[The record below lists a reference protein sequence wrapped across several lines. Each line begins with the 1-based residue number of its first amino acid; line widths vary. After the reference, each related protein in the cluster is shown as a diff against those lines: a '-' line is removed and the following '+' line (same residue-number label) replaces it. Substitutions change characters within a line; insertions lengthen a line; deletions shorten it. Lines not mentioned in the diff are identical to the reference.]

1 MLTTDMTFSARCPS
15 VRGMGA
21 RVWVDESIHVDARP
35 GGIYVLAAA
44 ISHEHL
50 NLDEIRHHL
59 RGLVPG
65 RRRRLHW
72 HAEDDRT
79 RSQIF
84 VESRGPKLDGHDR
97 DLMSCQLQLASVGAG
112 RAWWSSAARNG

>member
-1 MLTTDMTFSARCPS
+1 MWITDMTFSARCPS

-84 VESRGPKLDGHDR
+84 VESRRSEEHTSELQSRGHLVCR
-97 DLMSCQLQLASVGAG
+97 LLLEKKKK
-112 RAWWSSAARNG
+112 R